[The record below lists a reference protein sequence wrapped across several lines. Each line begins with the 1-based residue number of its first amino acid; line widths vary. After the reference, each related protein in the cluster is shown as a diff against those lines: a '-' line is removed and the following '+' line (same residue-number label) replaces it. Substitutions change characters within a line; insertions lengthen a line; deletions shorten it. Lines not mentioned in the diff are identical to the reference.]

1 MAGSNNSFIAKL
13 LRILI
18 KFGIAGAVIYLLFR
32 GDSGRIVESLRR
44 FDFIWLLPA
53 VVFYALHMIV
63 VAWRWRHLVKMT
75 GIEMPFSAAVSLTMQ
90 GNFFS
95 LVIPGGA
102 IGGDVVKMAAV
113 SRRLGDGAR
122 TEGAFSVLMDRIIG
136 MLALFVLALIL
147 LFPARPLFYGIRI
160 AGLPE
165 KLTGDFLFWLIFLL
179 SLAGLAAG
187 IAVFFYRQL
196 EKLPGVARL
205 LAFCDRH
212 SDGMVSRIEAAID
225 VYRGNWKTLI
235 RLTVVSIFGVHL
247 MTVVPMFFLLAGN
260 HAPIPIL
267 AVVAAVTI
275 GNIAGLIP
283 LFPAGVGGR
292 DVTAVALMLAG
303 GVNGG
308 AADSSQ
314 LLYTAI
320 MIVCFLAGGI
330 FFIADPGRKIT
341 AAGGT
346 K

>member
-1 MAGSNNSFIAKL
+1 MADKKNSFIAKL
-13 LRILI
+13 LRLFV
-18 KFGIAGAVIYLLFR
+18 KFGVAGVVIWLLFR

-44 FDFIWLLPA
+44 FDFRWLLPA
-53 VVFYALHMIV
+53 VFFYALHMIV
-63 VAWRWRHLVKMT
+63 VAWRWRVLVEMT
-75 GIEMPFSAAVSLTMQ
+75 GIEMPFSAAVSLTLQ

-102 IGGDVVKMAAV
+102 IGGDVVKMAAI
-113 SRRLGDGAR
+113 SRRLGSGER
-122 TEGAFSVLMDRIIG
+122 TGGAFSVLMDRIIG
-136 MLALFVLALIL
+136 MIALFVLALIL
-147 LFPARPLFYGIRI
+147 LFPARPFFYGIRI

-165 KLTGDFLFWLIFLL
+165 KLTGDVLFWLIFLL

-196 EKLPGVARL
+196 EKIPGVTKL

-212 SDGMVSRIEAAID
+212 GDGMATRIKETID
-225 VYRGNWKTLI
+225 VYRGNWKTLTE
-235 RLTVVSIFGVHL
+235 LTVVSIFGVHL

-260 HAPIPIL
+260 HAGVPIL
-267 AVVAAVTI
+267 AVIAAVTI

-283 LFPAGVGGR
+283 LFPGGIGGR

-303 GVNGG
+303 GIVKGT
-308 AADSSQ
+308 ADSAQ

-330 FFIADPGRKIT
+330 FFIADPGRKIA
-341 AAGGT
+341 AAGGE